1 VSQCENE
8 VGTGRAFGCGWSL
21 GRRKETH
28 MVQELTRPTK
38 LRKGAAPDSAWA
50 YLNGKF
56 VPIREAKVS
65 VMTHAFNYGTGVF
78 EGIRAYWSDEE
89 QQLYGL
95 HLREHFTRLLGSC
108 RIMRMTIP
116 HSVEDL
122 IDICVELLR
131 KCDYHEDTYI
141 RPVAYKASELIGVRL
156 HDLEDAFTMFS
167 VPFGNYVPI
176 EGGISCHVSSWRRV
190 DDNAIPARGKITG
203 SYVNAAL
210 SKSEAEEAGFNEA
223 IVLTD
228 DGHVSE
234 GSAANLFLVRDGS
247 LVTPPASD
255 NILEGIVRSTVL
267 RIAAD
272 EKIPAEIRRIDR
284 TELYL
289 AEEAFLCGTGVQV
302 APITSIDHRTVGTGE
317 VGPIA
322 RRIARLY
329 FDGVRGKNAKYRDWL
344 TPIYRK

>member
-1 VSQCENE
+1 
-8 VGTGRAFGCGWSL
+8 
-21 GRRKETH
+21 
-28 MVQELTRPTK
+28 MDQEQTRPAK

-50 YLNGKF
+50 YLDGKF

-78 EGIRAYWSDEE
+78 EGIRAYWSDDE
-89 QQLYGL
+89 QQLFGL
-95 HLREHFTRLLGSC
+95 HLRPHFNRLLQSC
-108 RIMRMTIP
+108 RIMRISLP
-116 HSVEDL
+116 YSAEDL
-122 IDICVELLR
+122 IDLCVELLR

-156 HDLEDAFTMFS
+156 HDLEDGFTMFA

-190 DDNAIPARGKITG
+190 DDNAIPARSKITG

-210 SKSEAEEAGFNEA
+210 AKTEAEQSGFNEA

-234 GSAANLFLVRDGS
+234 GSAANLFLVRNGS
-247 LVTPPASD
+247 LVTAPASD
-255 NILEGIVRSTVL
+255 NILEGIVRSNVL

-272 EKIPAEIRRIDR
+272 EKIPVEVRRIDR

-302 APITSIDHRTVGTGE
+302 SPITSIDHRPVGNGE

-322 RRIARLY
+322 RRIARIF
-329 FDGVRGKNAKYRDWL
+329 FDSARGKNPKYRDWL
-344 TPIYRK
+344 TPVYKK

>member
-1 VSQCENE
+1 
-8 VGTGRAFGCGWSL
+8 
-21 GRRKETH
+21 
-28 MVQELTRPTK
+28 MVQELARPGK

-50 YLNGKF
+50 YLGGKF

-78 EGIRAYWSDEE
+78 EGIRAYWNDEE

-95 HLREHFTRLLGSC
+95 HLRAHFSRLLLSC
-108 RIMRMTIP
+108 RIMRISLP
-116 HSVEDL
+116 YSAEDL
-122 IDICVELLR
+122 IDLCVELLR

-141 RPVAYKASELIGVRL
+141 RPIAYKASELIGVRL
-156 HDLEDAFTMFS
+156 HDLEDAFTMFA

-190 DDNAIPARGKITG
+190 DDNAIPARSKITG

-210 SKSEAEEAGFNEA
+210 AKTEAEQAGFNEA

-234 GSAANLFLVRDGS
+234 GSAANLFLVRNGT
-247 LVTPPASD
+247 LVTAPASD
-255 NILEGIVRSTVL
+255 NILEGIVRSNVL

-272 EKIPAEIRRIDR
+272 EKIPVEIRRIDR

-289 AEEAFLCGTGVQV
+289 SEEAFLCGTGVQIS
-302 APITSIDHRTVGTGE
+302 PITSIDHRPVGTGE

-322 RRIARLY
+322 RRVARIF
-329 FDGVRGKNAKYRDWL
+329 FDSVRGKNPKYRDWL
-344 TPIYRK
+344 TPIYTKD